1 MRKHEKKIG
10 LRSDHTD
17 IIERLE
23 GRGGLGALLRGTP
36 QVTVW
41 AIVPDAISEVDDSVS
56 AAADS

>member
-36 QVTVW
+36 QVMVW